1 MPNMLSKI
9 TGQGCK
15 HLPHMIFQ
23 RNHRN
28 KIVASEGLFFD
39 GEKKQRCPLEIRTS
53 PCGQDALLQMEEQVR
68 TFQGVVDQRLQEKI
82 LKMDGWIWTG

>member
-1 MPNMLSKI
+1 
-9 TGQGCK
+9 
-15 HLPHMIFQ
+15 MIFQ

-28 KIVASEGLFFD
+28 KIVASEGPLFD
-39 GEKKQRCPLEIRTS
+39 GGKKQRCPLEIRTD

-82 LKMDGWIWTG
+82 LKMDGWVWTG